1 MDNTELCKTLFDAF
15 AEGDQ
20 ERVRTICTP
29 DMQARQNNSPPM
41 DLDTLLDFSRAVLR
55 VVKDFRYEDAKRS
68 STATGFV
75 EEHNVRG
82 VLPDG
87 SNLDVAV
94 CVVADVRDSKVCHLR
109 EYLDLSAASGLIEAL
124 S

>member
-1 MDNTELCKTLFDAF
+1 VDNTELCKALFDAF
-15 AEGDQ
+15 ENGDE
-20 ERVRTICTP
+20 ERVRALCTI
-29 DMQARQNNSPPM
+29 DIQARQNNNPPM

-75 EEHNVRG
+75 EEHYVRG
-82 VLPDG
+82 ILPDG
-87 SNLDVAV
+87 SKLDVAV
-94 CVVADVRDSKVCHLR
+94 CVVADVNNGKVCHLR
-109 EYLDLSAASGLIEAL
+109 EYLDLSAAAGLIEAL

>member
-41 DLDTLLDFSRAVLR
+41 DLDMLLGFSRAVLR

-94 CVVADVRDSKVCHLR
+94 CVVADVRDGKVCHLR

-124 S
+124 A